1 MRYQNPL
8 TLTVDE
14 LRELSNFSHW
24 IPITRGFHHKYMAE
38 KYPGWEW
45 NQLIPRLIKGGYISK
60 SDNQPGRVK
69 LMQGLSISEDV
80 KAIEFKAQSDGSV
93 VVKVIRGSDE

>member
-45 NQLIPRLIKGGYISK
+45 NDFVPRLLHEKVLTLKEAKNSIK
-60 SDNQPGRVK
+60 
-69 LMQGLSISEDV
+69 LFQGLFISSDIQSIEFTRCDSLISISINE
-80 KAIEFKAQSDGSV
+80 
-93 VVKVIRGSDE
+93 KVGE